1 MFILTMRENY
11 FLEILEKY
19 LDLDS
24 GLLIDLLQHKMVAF
38 TICADTIIWKKT
50 IPQSIKKQLK
60 CNRIKIPSQATEN
73 LKKNYH
79 KFTIL

>member
-38 TICADTIIWKKT
+38 TICADTII
-50 IPQSIKKQLK
+50 
-60 CNRIKIPSQATEN
+60 
-73 LKKNYH
+73 
-79 KFTIL
+79 